1 MNEEARL
8 SKTDNAHIDARFDE
22 LLAEMRK
29 INSAFAKTPD
39 GEVDFDG
46 HRRYH
51 EQMIAA
57 ATAQEEFWRDLKLE
71 VAKKGI
77 WSLLVIICGLVVVGV
92 SAKFNLGVR

>member
-22 LLAEMRK
+22 LLAEVRK

>member
-1 MNEEARL
+1 MNEETHL
-8 SKTDNAHIDARFDE
+8 SRTDNAHLDARFDE
-22 LLAEMRK
+22 ILAEIRK
-29 INSAFAKTPD
+29 VNSAFAKTPN

-77 WSLLVIICGLVVVGV
+77 WSLLVIICGLVVVGI

>member
-1 MNEEARL
+1 MSDEMHLAK
-8 SKTDNAHIDARFDE
+8 SDNAHIDSRFDE
-22 LLAEMRK
+22 LLQEIRK
-29 INSAFAKTPD
+29 VNSAFAKTPD

-71 VAKKGI
+71 VAKKGV
-77 WSLLVIICGLVVVGV
+77 WSLLVIVCGLIVVGF
-92 SAKFNLGVR
+92 SAKLGVGVR

>member
-1 MNEEARL
+1 MATESRL
-8 SKTDNAHIDARFDE
+8 SRSDNEHIDARFDE

-39 GEVDFDG
+39 GQVDFDG

-77 WSLLVIICGLVVVGV
+77 WSLLVIICGLVVVGI

>member
-1 MNEEARL
+1 MNEEAHL
-8 SKTDNAHIDARFDE
+8 SRTDNAHLDARFDE
-22 LLAEMRK
+22 LLAEVRK

-39 GEVDFDG
+39 GDVDFDG

-77 WSLLVIICGLVVVGV
+77 WSLLVIICGLVVVGL
-92 SAKFNLGVR
+92 SAKMGIGVK